1 MTLALSMTAYGRATG
16 TVNGKKVT
24 VEIKS
29 VNSRYFDPT
38 VKVSRLFSY
47 LEEKVKN
54 HIQKFISRGKVDV
67 YVGIDVVDTAGCEV
81 MIDKEYA
88 RSYINALYSLRDE
101 FDLKDDIT
109 VTRIASNKE
118 IFVVVKPEEDIE
130 HIWNEVLPFID
141 EAISSFTQM
150 RREEGDRLTADIH
163 QKKEHIRELALIVK
177 EKSAVCTLA
186 YRDKL
191 ESRIRNIL
199 DNYNAEI
206 DETRLLTECA
216 IYADKIAIDEEL
228 VRLESHFKAFDDII
242 ASKDPVGRKL
252 DFLIQEI
259 NRESNTIGS
268 KCSDADVA
276 HIVVDIKSEIEKIRE
291 QVQNL
296 E

>member
-1 MTLALSMTAYGRATG
+1 MALSMTAYGRATG
-16 TVNGKKVT
+16 TVNGKNVT

-54 HIQKFISRGKVDV
+54 HITKHISRGKVDV

-88 RSYINALYSLRDE
+88 RSYINALYTLRDE

-109 VTRIASNKE
+109 VTRIASNKD

-130 HIWNEVLPFID
+130 HVWNEILPFIN
-141 EAISSFTQM
+141 EAISSFTKM
-150 RREEGDRLTADIH
+150 RADEGARLTEDILG
-163 QKKEHIRELALIVK
+163 KKEKIKGLVSVI
-177 EKSAVCTLA
+177 KSQSEACTLS

-191 ESRIRNIL
+191 ETRIRNIL
-199 DNYNAEI
+199 DNYNVEI
-206 DETRLLTECA
+206 DESRLLTECA
-216 IYADKIAIDEEL
+216 IYADKVAIDEEI
-228 VRLESHFKAFDDII
+228 VRLESHFKAFDEIL
-242 ASKDPVGRKL
+242 SSNEPVGRKL

-259 NRESNTIGS
+259 NREANTMGS
-268 KCSDADVA
+268 KCSDASIA
-276 HIVVDIKSEIEKIRE
+276 HVVVDIKSEIEKIRE